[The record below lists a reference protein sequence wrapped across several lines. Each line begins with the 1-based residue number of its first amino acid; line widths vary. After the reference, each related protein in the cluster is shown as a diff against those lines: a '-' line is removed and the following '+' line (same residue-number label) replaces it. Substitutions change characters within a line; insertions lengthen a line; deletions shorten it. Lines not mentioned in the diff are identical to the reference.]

1 MSEQPIGA
9 STQPSGTPPSTPPPP
24 SRGGGG
30 VGKGLLLGL
39 GGGCGCLTLLGIV
52 LLLLIFLLVLLGSGG
67 SKQATPTP
75 ASPPRPTAVAAA
87 TPGTS
92 TGGQS
97 GSQQGQQGQ
106 SGGQQGQQG
115 QQGQPGNQGG
125 SQGSGST
132 SGQTGTSSQ
141 QPRSL
146 CDVSQPQG
154 DADIQVCLALGRVQN
169 GKAVG
174 LFPGNTLTS
183 AETSQ
188 AGLLIQVRQARA
200 TVSVGV
206 GLFRRGGEK
215 PELIGEPVTGQLGP
229 QDQDTLIVLPIGGQ
243 LPVGEYIFGL
253 FREQPDGTM
262 RLIAALP
269 FTVR

>member
-97 GSQQGQQGQ
+97 GS
-106 SGGQQGQQG
+106 QQG

>member
-106 SGGQQGQQG
+106 
-115 QQGQPGNQGG
+115 PGNQGG

-132 SGQTGTSSQ
+132 SGQTGTSS